1 MSIKSHIYLVNLP
14 NPRGDRMKIYDYN
27 GKANLIGPQLKS
39 ARKRKKLSQ
48 EDLAAKMQLESIEI
62 SQKVIS
68 RIEKQER
75 FVTDYELLIFAQVL
89 NVNIYWLLGCEEYK
103 P

>member
-1 MSIKSHIYLVNLP
+1 
-14 NPRGDRMKIYDYN
+14 MKIYDYN
-27 GKANLIGPQLKS
+27 GKANIVGKRILEL
-39 ARKRKKLSQ
+39 RKKQKLSQ
-48 EDLAAKMQLESIEI
+48 EELAAKMQLNNIEI

-75 FVTDYELLIFAQVL
+75 FVTDYELLIFSRVL
-89 NVNIYWLLGCEEYK
+89 GVDIYYLLE

>member
-1 MSIKSHIYLVNLP
+1 
-14 NPRGDRMKIYDYN
+14 MKIYDYN
-27 GKANLIGPQLKS
+27 GKANIIGKRILEL
-39 ARKRKKLSQ
+39 RKKQKLSQ
-48 EDLAAKMQLESIEI
+48 EELAAQMQLNNIEI

-75 FVTDYELLIFAQVL
+75 FVTDYELLMFARVL
-89 NVNIYWLLGCEEYK
+89 GVNIEDLLM

>member
-1 MSIKSHIYLVNLP
+1 
-14 NPRGDRMKIYDYN
+14 MKIYDYN
-27 GKANLIGPQLKS
+27 GKANIVGKRILEL
-39 ARKRKKLSQ
+39 RKKQKLSQ
-48 EDLAAKMQLESIEI
+48 EELAAQMQLNNIEI

-75 FVTDYELLIFAQVL
+75 FVTDYELYVFSHVL
-89 NVNIYWLLGCEEYK
+89 GVDIYELLE

>member
-1 MSIKSHIYLVNLP
+1 MRVKENSV
-14 NPRGDRMKIYDYN
+14 KIYNYD
-27 GKANLIGPQLKS
+27 GKANFVG
-39 ARKRKKLSQ
+39 RKIYELRKEQGLSQ
-48 EDLAAKMQLESIEI
+48 EALAAKMQLNNVEI

-75 FVTDYELLIFAQVL
+75 FVTDYELLVFSQVL
-89 NVNIYWLLGCEEYK
+89 GVSVYDLLN

>member
-1 MSIKSHIYLVNLP
+1 
-14 NPRGDRMKIYDYN
+14 MKIYSYD
-27 GKANLIGPQLKS
+27 GKSNIVGKKIYYFRRQQ
-39 ARKRKKLSQ
+39 KLSQ
-48 EDLAAKMQLESIEI
+48 EELAAKMQLNNIEI

-75 FVTDYELLIFAQVL
+75 FVTDYELLVFSQVL
-89 NVNIYWLLGCEEYK
+89 GVSVYELLE

>member
-1 MSIKSHIYLVNLP
+1 MRVKENSV
-14 NPRGDRMKIYDYN
+14 KIYNYD
-27 GKANLIGPQLKS
+27 GKAHIVG
-39 ARKRKKLSQ
+39 RKIYELRKEQGLSQ
-48 EDLAAKMQLESIEI
+48 EALAAKMQLNNVEI

-75 FVTDYELLIFAQVL
+75 FVTDYELLVFSQVL
-89 NVNIYWLLGCEEYK
+89 GVSVYDLLN

>member
-1 MSIKSHIYLVNLP
+1 
-14 NPRGDRMKIYDYN
+14 MKIYDYN
-27 GKANLIGPQLKS
+27 GKANIVGKRILEL
-39 ARKRKKLSQ
+39 RKKQKLSQ
-48 EDLAAKMQLESIEI
+48 EELAAQMQLNNIEI

-75 FVTDYELLIFAQVL
+75 FVTDYELSVFARVL
-89 NVNIYWLLGCEEYK
+89 GVDIYDLLE

>member
-1 MSIKSHIYLVNLP
+1 
-14 NPRGDRMKIYDYN
+14 MKIYDYD
-27 GKANLIGPQLKS
+27 GKSNIVGKRICEL
-39 ARKRKKLSQ
+39 RKQQKLSQ
-48 EDLAAKMQLESIEI
+48 EELAIKMQLNNIEI

-75 FVTDYELLIFAQVL
+75 FVTDYELLAFSQVL
-89 NVNIYWLLGCEEYK
+89 GVNIYDLLE

>member
-1 MSIKSHIYLVNLP
+1 
-14 NPRGDRMKIYDYN
+14 MKIYNYD
-27 GKANLIGPQLKS
+27 GKANIVG
-39 ARKRKKLSQ
+39 RKIYELRKQQKLSQ
-48 EDLAAKMQLESIEI
+48 EELAAKMQLNNIEI

-75 FVTDYELLIFAQVL
+75 FVTDYELLIFSQVL
-89 NVNIYWLLGCEEYK
+89 GISISIYDLLE

>member
-1 MSIKSHIYLVNLP
+1 MLLSIKLTHLQGKTSKEYTV
-14 NPRGDRMKIYDYN
+14 KIYDYN
-27 GKANLIGPQLKS
+27 GKANIVGKRILEL
-39 ARKRKKLSQ
+39 RKKQKLSQ
-48 EDLAAKMQLESIEI
+48 EELAAKMQLNNIEI

-75 FVTDYELLIFAQVL
+75 FVTDYELLIFSRVL
-89 NVNIYWLLGCEEYK
+89 GVNIYDLLE

>member
-1 MSIKSHIYLVNLP
+1 MLLSIKLTHLQGKTKEHTV
-14 NPRGDRMKIYDYN
+14 KIYDYN
-27 GKANLIGPQLKS
+27 GKSNIVGQRILKL
-39 ARKRKKLSQ
+39 RKEQNLSQ
-48 EDLAAKMQLESIEI
+48 EELAAKMHLNNIEI

-75 FVTDYELLIFAQVL
+75 FVTDYELLAFSNVL
-89 NVNIYWLLGCEEYK
+89 GVNIYELLE

>member
-1 MSIKSHIYLVNLP
+1 MEF
-14 NPRGDRMKIYDYN
+14 
-27 GKANLIGPQLKS
+27 
-39 ARKRKKLSQ
+39 RKKQKLSQ
-48 EDLAAKMQLESIEI
+48 EELAAKMQLNNIEI

-75 FVTDYELLIFAQVL
+75 FVTDYELLTFSRVL
-89 NVNIYWLLGCEEYK
+89 NVDIFDLLE

>member
-1 MSIKSHIYLVNLP
+1 
-14 NPRGDRMKIYDYN
+14 MKIYNYD
-27 GKANLIGPQLKS
+27 GKSNIVGKQIYKF
-39 ARKRKKLSQ
+39 RKQQKLSQ
-48 EDLAAKMQLESIEI
+48 EELAAKMQLNNIEI

-75 FVTDYELLIFAQVL
+75 FVTDYELLVFSQVL
-89 NVNIYWLLGCEEYK
+89 GVSIYDLLE